1 MPKQSHSERDERAVV
16 GSKSYEQLWHA
27 ALRPVITEH
36 EARARGYLTIAE
48 IERVV
53 GINRRTLSD
62 QLRVLIEQGKAERIE
77 VKLDSGRIG
86 FAYRPL
92 A

>member
-1 MPKQSHSERDERAVV
+1 MPKRSHSERDERAVV
-16 GSKSYEQLWHA
+16 GTRSYEKMWHA

-36 EARARGYLTIAE
+36 EAKCKGYLTIAE
-48 IERVV
+48 LERFV

-62 QLRVLIEQGKAERIE
+62 QLRVVIEQGKAERIE